1 MTTHSPTHF
10 VFVDFENV
18 QLIDLNLVKGKPVH
32 VALLIGKNQV
42 KLDFELA
49 DQIHKQAPQIE
60 LIKIGASGHNALDM
74 TLAYYLGRAVER
86 APQAHFFIVSKDKD
100 FNPMI
105 AHVSDHGIKVVRCE
119 SFAALSFLPK
129 SKKLALTKAPSG
141 AKTTHTPKLV
151 VASTSNPTVDRLEK
165 LIGRLKNNPMQRPK
179 KKSSLLAH
187 INTAYGGKLD
197 ETEQNQKLEMLIDR
211 GIFFIGDKDRVTY
224 T

>member
-18 QLIDLNLVKGKPVH
+18 QQIDLNLVKGKPVQ

-49 DQIHKQAPQIE
+49 DQIHKQASQVE

-74 TLAYYLGRAVER
+74 TLAYYLGRAIER
-86 APQAHFFIVSKDKD
+86 APHAHFYVVSKDKD

-105 AHVSDHGIKVVRCE
+105 AHVSDNGIKVVRCE
-119 SFAALSFLPK
+119 SFAALPFLPK
-129 SKKLALTKAPSG
+129 PKKSTPAKTASLTKTAHALKAVVAAPSD
-141 AKTTHTPKLV
+141 
-151 VASTSNPTVDRLEK
+151 SVDERLEK
-165 LIGRLKNNPMQRPK
+165 FIARLKNNPMQRPK

-197 ETEQNQKLEMLIDR
+197 QAEQNQKLEMLIER
-211 GIFFIGDKDRVTY
+211 GAFSIGDKDRVTY
-224 T
+224 P